1 MTRRL
6 HHLRLLAAELRR
18 RRVVRTAIAYG
29 VFAGGFIQLS
39 SAALPALPLPPFTL
53 TIVVV
58 LAIGGLPLAVLLA
71 WLYDIDIKPDAG
83 AQDDDAPSVLPVTR
97 LTPTSP
103 DDDAGDSG
111 TDVARRRH
119 AYAVHGAGALGA
131 AATPFVGRE
140 QELGALLA
148 LLDQPDCRLIT
159 IIGAGGVGKTR
170 LALRAAALRADQWRD
185 GVVRVGLSGLASA
198 ELLPAALLE
207 AFGITPS
214 RRSEPADELA
224 SYLDGKDLLLV
235 LDNFEHLSNG
245 AAFLGELLQR
255 APGMRLL
262 VTSRERLNLHAE
274 TLLALDGLSL
284 VPPASGASGASDATD
299 ASNALVAG
307 DAGVATVPD
316 SDAVR
321 LFEACAFRLDQRFRL
336 GAGNR
341 GEVERICRML
351 GGVPLAIELAAA
363 WTRVMSATEILAEL
377 EQDFGILAQESP
389 DLPERHRCMSATF
402 DASWRLLT
410 AEERRA
416 AAALSV
422 FRTGF
427 DRHGAAAV
435 ASAELPLLR
444 SLMDKSLLS
453 RAADRFVMLDVVRQY
468 ARARLSAHGATERT
482 VLGRHVDY
490 HARLLE
496 DAASGVILSEPTSL
510 VRVALVID
518 DVRAAWG
525 HATQCADVESLQRM
539 LTPLHHF
546 YDARGWAQEGV
557 AAFEKALAATAAV
570 PVGSDAAARRLA
582 AFRGRLET
590 RCGVLHNRLGEI
602 DRAELLLSRGMLA
615 AEDAGDREEL
625 VFALQKLGAN
635 LLAAGQPAAA
645 EQAQRKAI
653 DLARRIGATRLLG
666 WSLNLL
672 GNVMIARGE
681 YAEAERLY
689 GEALAALRQADDR
702 SGVWMTSNNLGVI
715 AAGRKH
721 WDDAWRH
728 FSNALE
734 QQAGQDNRR
743 SAAMLYNNLGS
754 TAREMG
760 NLDVAASHLERALR
774 LSRQMGYGGIAAL
787 AQTGL
792 AVLDMRRGSFEEA
805 DTRLQDA
812 LRTAL
817 AAANLPV
824 ALQALGT
831 GARLRQRQ
839 GDVATAGSLAATV
852 ATHPASDDDARRDA
866 TALLDELGI
875 DVAAAP
881 SAAATD
887 LDDVIAAF
895 AATHDDVEQHSAGTS
910 AAR

>member
-18 RRVVRTAIAYG
+18 RKVVRTAIAYG
-29 VFAGGFIQLS
+29 VFAGAFIQGAS
-39 SAALPALPLPPFTL
+39 VIIPALFLPPVTL
-53 TIVVV
+53 TVVV
-58 LAIGGLPLAVLLA
+58 VVAIGGLPVAVLLA
-71 WLYDIDIKPDAG
+71 WLYDIDITPDPGPAG
-83 AQDDDAPSVLPVTR
+83 ADVPAMLPATR
-97 LTPTSP
+97 MVPTTTV
-103 DDDAGDSG
+103 DDAGG
-111 TDVARRRH
+111 GGHDVARRRH
-119 AYAVHGAGALGA
+119 AYAMHGAGALGA

-140 QELGALLA
+140 QELAALLG

-159 IIGAGGVGKTR
+159 ITGAGGVGKTR
-170 LALRAAALRADQWRD
+170 LALRAAQLRADQWRD

-198 ELLPAALLE
+198 DLLPAALLE
-207 AFGITPS
+207 AFDITPA
-214 RRSEPADELA
+214 RGSEPADEISA
-224 SYLDGKDLLLV
+224 YLDGKDLLLV
-235 LDNFEHLSNG
+235 LDNFEHLSTA

-255 APGMRLL
+255 APTLRLL

-284 VPPASGASGASDATD
+284 VPPKQVPAA
-299 ASNALVAG
+299 AG
-307 DAGVATVPD
+307 DDGPAPVPD

-341 GEVERICRML
+341 DDVERICRLL
-351 GGVPLAIELAAA
+351 GGVPLAIELAAS
-363 WTRVMSATEILAEL
+363 WTRVMSAAEILSEL
-377 EQDFGILAQESP
+377 ERDFGILAHESP
-389 DLPERHRCMSATF
+389 DMPERHRCMSATF
-402 DASWRLLT
+402 DASWRLLS

-427 DRHGAAAV
+427 DRTGAAAV
-435 ASAELPLLR
+435 AAAELPLLR

-453 RAADRFVMLDVVRQY
+453 RAEGRFVMLDVVRQY
-468 ARARLSAHGATERT
+468 ARARLAAHVTTERT

-490 HARLLE
+490 HARLLQE
-496 DAASGVILSEPTSL
+496 VADGVMRSEPGSL
-510 VRVALVID
+510 NRVALVID
-518 DVRAAWG
+518 DVRAAWI
-525 HATQCADVESLQRM
+525 HAVDCADVDSLLRM
-539 LTPLHHF
+539 LAPLHHF
-546 YDARGWAQEGV
+546 YDARGWAREGV
-557 AAFEKALAATAAV
+557 DAFEKALAATAAV

-582 AFRGRLET
+582 LLRGRLET
-590 RCGVLHNRLGEI
+590 RCGALRNRLGEI

-615 AEDAGDREEL
+615 AEEAGDREEH

-635 LLAAGQPAAA
+635 LLAAGQHAAA
-645 EQAQRKAI
+645 EQAQRNAI

-681 YAEAERLY
+681 YGEAERLY
-689 GEALAALRQADDR
+689 GEALAALRQEGDR
-702 SGVWMTSNNLGVI
+702 SGVWMTANNLGVI

-734 QQAGQDNRR
+734 QQADQDNRR
-743 SAAMLYNNLGS
+743 SAAMLHNNLGS

-760 NLDVAASHLERALR
+760 NLDVAATHLERALR
-774 LSRQMGYGGIAAL
+774 ISRQMGYQGIAAL
-787 AQTGL
+787 AQAGL
-792 AVLDMRRGSFEEA
+792 AEIGMRRGDLDGA
-805 DTRLQDA
+805 DARVQDA
-812 LRTAL
+812 LHTAL
-817 AAANLPV
+817 LAANLPV

-831 GARLRQRQ
+831 GARLRHMQ

-866 TALLDELGI
+866 AILLGELGI
-875 DVAAAP
+875 DVAAVP
-881 SAAATD
+881 TAAATD
-887 LDDVIAAF
+887 LDDVVTAF
-895 AATHDDVEQHSAGTS
+895 AASHDDVEQHSAGPS

>member
-18 RRVVRTAIAYG
+18 RKVVRTAIAYG
-29 VFAGGFIQLS
+29 VFAGGFIQLA

-53 TIVVV
+53 TVVVV

-71 WLYDIDIKPDAG
+71 WLYDIDITPDAG
-83 AQDDDAPSVLPVTR
+83 AAGDAAANMLPVTR
-97 LTPTSP
+97 LKRTSP
-103 DDDAGDSG
+103 DDDADESAS
-111 TDVARRRH
+111 DVARRRH
-119 AYAVHGAGALGA
+119 AYAVHGAGAPGALGA
-131 AATPFVGRE
+131 AATPFVGRT

-159 IIGAGGVGKTR
+159 ITGAGGVGKTR
-170 LALRAAALRADQWRD
+170 LALRAAELRSGKWQD

-214 RRSEPADELA
+214 RRSEPAEELA
-224 SYLDGKDLLLV
+224 SYLDGKELLLV
-235 LDNFEHLSNG
+235 LDNFEHLSTG
-245 AAFLGELLQR
+245 AAFLGDLVQR

-274 TLLALDGLSL
+274 TLLALDGMSL
-284 VPPASGASGASDATD
+284 TSPESVAASTGDDGVPVVPA
-299 ASNALVAG
+299 
-307 DAGVATVPD
+307 

-321 LFEACAFRLDQRFRL
+321 LFEACASRLDQRFRL

-341 GEVERICRML
+341 GDVERICRML
-351 GGVPLAIELAAA
+351 GGVPLAIELAAS
-363 WTRVMSATEILAEL
+363 WTRVMSAAEILAEL
-377 EQDFGILAQESP
+377 KQDFGILAQESP
-389 DLPERHRCMSATF
+389 DMPERHRCMSATF
-402 DASWRLLT
+402 DASWRLLS

-435 ASAELPLLR
+435 AAAELPLLR

-453 RAADRFVMLDVVRQY
+453 REAGRFMMLDVVRQY
-468 ARARLSAHGATERT
+468 ARERLAVHGSTERT
-482 VLGRHVDY
+482 ALGRHVDY

-496 DAASGVILSEPTSL
+496 EMAPGVIRSEPASL
-510 VRVALVID
+510 NRMALVID
-518 DVRAAWG
+518 DVRAAWA
-525 HATQCADVESLQRM
+525 HAVECADVDSLHRM

-557 AAFEKALAATAAV
+557 DAFEKALAATAAI
-570 PVGSDAAARRLA
+570 PVGSDAAARRLTA
-582 AFRGRLET
+582 LRGRLET
-590 RCGVLHNRLGEI
+590 RCGALRNRLGEI

-635 LLAAGQPAAA
+635 LLAAGQHAPA

-653 DLARRIGATRLLG
+653 DLARGIGATRLLG

-681 YAEAERLY
+681 YGEAERLY
-689 GEALAALRQADDR
+689 GEALAALRQEGDR

-715 AAGRKH
+715 AAGRQN

-734 QQAGQDNRR
+734 QQAEQDNRR

-754 TAREMG
+754 TARKMG
-760 NLDVAASHLERALR
+760 NFDVAVSHLERALG
-774 LSRQMGYGGIAAL
+774 LSRQMGYEGIAAL

-792 AVLDMRRGSFEEA
+792 AELDMRRGCFEEA
-805 DTRLQDA
+805 YTRVQDA

-817 AAANLPV
+817 TAANLPV

-831 GARLRQRQ
+831 GARLRQLQ
-839 GDVATAGSLAATV
+839 GDVSTAGSLAATV

-866 TALLDELGI
+866 AALLEELGI

-881 SAAATD
+881 AAAATD

-895 AATHDDVEQHSAGTS
+895 AASHDDVEQHSAGPS
-910 AAR
+910 AAG